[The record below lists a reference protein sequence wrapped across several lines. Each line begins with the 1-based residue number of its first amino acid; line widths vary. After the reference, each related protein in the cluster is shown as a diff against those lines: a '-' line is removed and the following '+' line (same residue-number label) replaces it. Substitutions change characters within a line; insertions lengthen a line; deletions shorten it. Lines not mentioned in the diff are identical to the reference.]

1 MRKMIW
7 RRLAATAIVP
17 LTALAVAGPA
27 SADVPF
33 DFEPGSVSFSQS
45 GTGANVAGGHP
56 DMRIA
61 FRLQKDL
68 SIGTGGRAAQAPRT
82 STVELPPG
90 MVGDPHAA
98 SATCPLEDV
107 TAADQ
112 LSTEGAAGRCP
123 RAAAVGVVRID
134 AAHANGE
141 QLTPAE
147 RRLWRVPAGPGE
159 VAAFGASVAAVP
171 VRIAAT
177 VGPDGGY
184 RVRATADMLSQS
196 AIVHNFEA
204 TFWGV
209 PADHQGLPE
218 DPADPRWQCDGFFFF
233 GPDKFCQDFLPPNL
247 VISPV
252 GESIRFGGPLAGA
265 PRRPFL
271 TNPSVCGASLDM
283 DIRLVPYGTVF
294 APISATANAGTL
306 AGCEDQPF
314 DPTIA
319 VTPKS
324 KAAGQPGGYTVGI
337 DVPQSLD
344 AGDRGTAHVRD
355 VSVSLPE
362 GVAISPPS
370 ANGLDAC
377 SDAQLDLDGD
387 SNPACPN
394 ASRIGSMTIETP
406 VLDEPVQGAAYLG
419 TQLSKDPMSGDMYR
433 LFLVAKAEGVL
444 VKLKGS
450 IKADPET
457 GQLHAT
463 FANNPQ
469 LPFSRME
476 LRLDDG
482 QRASLSNPG
491 ACGTYTTRAKLT
503 SYAGHVRDLSSSFTI
518 DEGCPSGHFQP
529 SLTAGTT
536 NPLAGSFAPF
546 TMTVNRTDADQQLSR
561 LNLEL
566 PSGLLAALGSV
577 PLCGEAAAAAGTCSE
592 ESRIGSTSVLVGTGS
607 EPLPLDGKVFVTG
620 PYRGAPFGL
629 SVVVPAKVG
638 PFDLGD
644 VVVRGQLQV
653 DANNAKATAV
663 TDPFPT
669 IVGGVPVRLRQVNVS
684 MDRPGFTFNATSCA
698 QQSVNGGFWSTD
710 GAAATA
716 SVPYQAQGCDQLR
729 LQPRL
734 ALQWVGKTQM
744 TYLKHPGLKAQ
755 LGDMLGQANLKRV
768 KVKLPL
774 SAALDTNNAKALCEP
789 DAAAARNCPAD
800 SIIGRASAST
810 PALHERVTGPI
821 YFVRGTRVTDK
832 GVVVKT
838 LPKLW
843 VPLSGQGVT
852 VDLWADSYVDG
863 KKRLESTFTNI
874 PDVPVR
880 DFEMEL
886 DGGKHGILQATQNV
900 CAASKTTTI
909 EYTGHNGGV
918 TQQRVAFTAPD
929 CKPQI
934 VEAKNSRNKT
944 VGVRVAGIGPGT
956 LTITGSG
963 LNRATRK
970 VVRSDSALIRA
981 TLTRNGQSH
990 LRSGKTLRTRLTVR
1004 FQPTK
1009 GKAVNIRKPVR
1020 IAAVKVKR

>member
-1 MRKMIW
+1 M
-7 RRLAATAIVP
+7 RRLTVP
-17 LTALAVAGPA
+17 LIMAAGLSAGAAGSAGAAVPFEFLPGEQTFTQAGP
-27 SADVPF
+27 
-33 DFEPGSVSFSQS
+33 E
-45 GTGANVAGGHP
+45 ANVAGGHP
-56 DMRIA
+56 DLKIA
-61 FRLQKDL
+61 FELRSDPP
-68 SIGTGGRAAQAPRT
+68 GGSGMAAQAVR
-82 STVELPPG
+82 SATVDLPPG
-90 MVGDPHAA
+90 LVGDPRAA
-98 SATCPLEDV
+98 SAICPMEDV
-107 TAADQ
+107 VANEQAET
-112 LSTEGAAGRCP
+112 AGRCP
-123 RAAAVGVVRID
+123 HGAAVGV
-134 AAHANGE
+134 ALFNASY
-141 QLTPAE
+141 PAGNSMMPQQ
-147 RRLWRVPAGPGE
+147 RRLFRVATGPNE
-159 VAAFGASVAAVP
+159 VAAFATTILSAP

-177 VGPDGGY
+177 VTPSGGY
-184 RVRATADMLSQS
+184 RVRATSASLPQS
-196 AIVHNFEA
+196 AILRRIDI

-209 PADHQGLPE
+209 PADRQGPVQTPG
-218 DPADPRWQCDGFFFF
+218 DPAADCDAIVLF
-233 GPDKFCQDFLPPNL
+233 GDRYCNVDFLDPTYDPD
-247 VISPV
+247 VWPEKV
-252 GESIRFGGPLAGA
+252 AGVRFGGQLAGA
-265 PRRPFL
+265 PRRPFI
-271 TNPSVCGASLDM
+271 TNPSVCGADLTM
-283 DIRLVPYGTVF
+283 GLRLVPYGTIF
-294 APISATANAGTL
+294 SPIATTMSAGTISDC
-306 AGCEDQPF
+306 AAQPF
-314 DPTIA
+314 DPAID
-319 VTPKS
+319 VTPPTKV
-324 KAAGQPGGYTVGI
+324 AGQPSGFTVGI
-337 DVPQSLD
+337 DVPQSVD
-344 AGDRGTAHVRD
+344 ADDLGTAHVKD
-355 VSVSLPE
+355 VSVTLPE

-377 SDAQLDLDGD
+377 SDAQLDLNGD
-387 SNPACPN
+387 APAACPD
-394 ASRIGSMTIETP
+394 ASKIGSLKIETP
-406 VLDEPVQGAAYLG
+406 VLEDPITGSAYLG
-419 TQLSKDPMSGDMYR
+419 TQLSKDPMSGEMYR
-433 LFLVAKAEGVL
+433 LFLVAKAPGVL
-444 VKLKGS
+444 VKLKGA
-450 IKADPET
+450 IKANPTT
-457 GQLHAT
+457 GQLTAT
-463 FANNPQ
+463 FENNPQ
-469 LPFSRME
+469 VPFSRME
-476 LRLDDG
+476 LKLDNG
-482 QRASLSNPG
+482 NRASLANPKQ
-491 ACGTYTTRAKLT
+491 CGTYTAKATLT
-503 SYAGHVRDLSSSFTI
+503 SWAGHSKDVSSSFVI
-518 DEGCPSGHFQP
+518 DEGCPDGRFAP
-529 SLTAGTT
+529 TMTAGTA
-536 NPLAGSFAPF
+536 NPFAGGYSPF
-546 TMTVNRTDADQQLSR
+546 SMTVNRSDADQDLSR

-577 PLCGEAAAAAGTCSE
+577 PLCGEADAAAGTCSE
-592 ESRIGSTSVLVGTGS
+592 TSRIGSTSVLAGTGG
-607 EPLPLDGKVFVTG
+607 EPLPLNGSVYVTG
-620 PYRGAPFGL
+620 PYKGAPFGL

-669 IVGGVPVRLRQVNVS
+669 IVGGVPVRLRQVNVT

-698 QQSVNGGFWSTD
+698 HQNVNGGFWSTD

-918 TQQRVAFTAPD
+918 TLQRVAFTAPD

-1009 GKAVNIRKPVR
+1009 GKAVNIRKTVR
-1020 IAAVKVKR
+1020 IAAVKKR